1 MFTEAIEEDPWSL
14 RFVPDHFR
22 TQEIGAEAVHK
33 EPYFL
38 QEIPDH
44 LKTRGYLSRQ
54 YATSHTYWNLSLT
67 VSKPKKCVLN
77 KLRKTPGL
85 WNLPL
90 ITSNFR

>member
-22 TQEIGAEAVHK
+22 TQEIGAEAVRK

-44 LKTRGYLSRQ
+44 LKTRGICRGSTQRVILIGICPRQ
-54 YATSHTYWNLSLT
+54 FQDPRN
-67 VSKPKKCVLN
+67 VC
-77 KLRKTPGL
+77 
-85 WNLPL
+85 
-90 ITSNFR
+90 